1 MPLVGGGLLQPY
13 ADVQYIDKTDRFR
26 IERRKIRPPKKVQYG
41 VIKPR
46 VYYTSVEQTDHAEL
60 EIVSL
65 VVRRSALLQKISEYR
80 DAEAERRPWSK
91 VEALKTLI
99 ALRSITLTI
108 VAAVRSWRVSVGERA
123 FLHRGENLL
132 LVLRDDMRDLELLDP
147 PIQFGFDVGRR
158 NPFCLP
164 LVTHRAPPPIGGKR
178 LLKRD
183 EEDVARLLA
192 TISHDE
198 RAQILVE
205 HEYLQREEKQDL
217 RQNKQ
222 MDRNRPWAFDRW
234 DADRGWMPAPPLP
247 SPTKRLRARPEQPP
261 VERLSPARRGAAAAS
276 RKQGAKTPKQRP
288 GKAPKQRP
296 SSQETPRSR
305 RARLD
310 EEKARRA
317 AVARSGRDAE
327 KQRVKRDEDRARKD
341 AVTRSRAEATE
352 ERARKKAEAEQLRGA
367 VKRGKKLEPLVVDD
381 AASYVSFDESVGTF
395 AGGPSLDALSASP
408 GQHTVGTLR
417 TFDDASKHSYK

>member
-1 MPLVGGGLLQPY
+1 MPLVGGGRLQPY
-13 ADVQYIDKTDRFR
+13 ADAQYIDKTDRFR
-26 IERRKIRPPKKVQYG
+26 IERRKIRPPVKVRYG

-46 VYYTSVEQTDHAEL
+46 VYYTSVPQTDHAEL

-80 DAEAERRPWSK
+80 DAEAERRAWSK

-147 PIQFGFDVGRR
+147 PIVFGFDIGRR

-164 LVTHRAPPPIGGKR
+164 LVTHRASIPVGGKR

-183 EEDVARLLA
+183 EEEIARRLA

-205 HEYLQREEKQDL
+205 HEYLRREEKRDL
-217 RQNKQ
+217 RLHKQ

-234 DADRGWMPAPPLP
+234 DADRGWMPEPPLP

-276 RKQGAKTPKQRP
+276 RTQGA
-288 GKAPKQRP
+288 KAPKQRP

-310 EEKARRA
+310 EEKARRN

-327 KQRVKRDEDRARKD
+327 KQRARRDEEQARKD
-341 AVTRSRAEATE
+341 AVARSKAEAIE

-367 VKRGKKLEPLVVDD
+367 VKRGKTLEPLVVDD

-408 GQHTVGTLR
+408 GAHTVGTLR
-417 TFDDASKHSYK
+417 TFDT

>member
-13 ADVQYIDKTDRFR
+13 ADVQYIDKSDRFR

-80 DAEAERRPWSK
+80 DAEAERRSWSK

-147 PIQFGFDVGRR
+147 PIQFGFDIGRR

-183 EEDVARLLA
+183 EEEIARQLA

-205 HEYLQREEKQDL
+205 HEYLQREEKRDL

-222 MDRNRPWAFDRW
+222 MDRNRRWAFDRW
-234 DADRGWMPAPPLP
+234 DADRGWMPLPPLP
-247 SPTKRLRARPEQPP
+247 SPSKRLRARPEQPP

-288 GKAPKQRP
+288 

-305 RARLD
+305 H
-310 EEKARRA
+310 
-317 AVARSGRDAE
+317 S
-327 KQRVKRDEDRARKD
+327 RDEQPTVPR
-341 AVTRSRAEATE
+341 
-352 ERARKKAEAEQLRGA
+352 LRGA
-367 VKRGKKLEPLVVDD
+367 RLTL
-381 AASYVSFDESVGTF
+381 SSR
-395 AGGPSLDALSASP
+395 SASP
-408 GQHTVGTLR
+408 TQHLGPARGSPGKESTSTGVG
-417 TFDDASKHSYK
+417 SP

>member
-1 MPLVGGGLLQPY
+1 M
-13 ADVQYIDKTDRFR
+13 
-26 IERRKIRPPKKVQYG
+26 
-41 VIKPR
+41 
-46 VYYTSVEQTDHAEL
+46 
-60 EIVSL
+60 
-65 VVRRSALLQKISEYR
+65 
-80 DAEAERRPWSK
+80 
-91 VEALKTLI
+91 EALKTLI

-147 PIQFGFDVGRR
+147 PIQFGFDIGRR

-164 LVTHRAPPPIGGKR
+164 LITHRAPPPIGGKR

-205 HEYLQREEKQDL
+205 HEYLQREEKRDL

-234 DADRGWMPAPPLP
+234 DADRGWMPLAPLP
-247 SPTKRLRARPEQPP
+247 SPVKRIRPEQPP
-261 VERLSPARRGAAAAS
+261 VERLSRNAAAAA

-288 GKAPKQRP
+288 GKAPKRRP
-296 SSQETPRSR
+296 ASTETPRSR
-305 RARLD
+305 
-310 EEKARRA
+310 
-317 AVARSGRDAE
+317 
-327 KQRVKRDEDRARKD
+327 
-341 AVTRSRAEATE
+341 
-352 ERARKKAEAEQLRGA
+352 
-367 VKRGKKLEPLVVDD
+367 
-381 AASYVSFDESVGTF
+381 
-395 AGGPSLDALSASP
+395 
-408 GQHTVGTLR
+408 
-417 TFDDASKHSYK
+417 

>member
-13 ADVQYIDKTDRFR
+13 ADVQYIDKSDRFR

-91 VEALKTLI
+91 VDALRTLI

-147 PIQFGFDVGRR
+147 PIQFGFDIGRR

-164 LVTHRAPPPIGGKR
+164 LITHRAPPPIGGKR

-205 HEYLQREEKQDL
+205 HEYLQREEKRDL

-234 DADRGWMPAPPLP
+234 DVDRGWMPLPPLP
-247 SPTKRLRARPEQPP
+247 SPSKRLRARPEQPP

-288 GKAPKQRP
+288 A
-296 SSQETPRSR
+296 SQETPRSR

-327 KQRVKRDEDRARKD
+327 KQRVKRDEEQARKA
-341 AVTRSRAEATE
+341 AVTRSRNEATD
-352 ERARKKAEAEQLRGA
+352 ERARRAKAEQLCGA

-417 TFDDASKHSYK
+417 TFDDASRHSYK

>member
-13 ADVQYIDKTDRFR
+13 ADVQYIDKADRFR

-41 VIKPR
+41 VVKPR

-183 EEDVARLLA
+183 EEEIARLLA

-205 HEYLQREEKQDL
+205 HEYLQREEKRDL

-234 DADRGWMPAPPLP
+234 DSDRSWMPLPPLP
-247 SPTKRLRARPEQPP
+247 SPVKRIRPEQPP
-261 VERLSPARRGAAAAS
+261 VERLGRGAAAAV

>member
-1 MPLVGGGLLQPY
+1 M
-13 ADVQYIDKTDRFR
+13 
-26 IERRKIRPPKKVQYG
+26 
-41 VIKPR
+41 
-46 VYYTSVEQTDHAEL
+46 
-60 EIVSL
+60 
-65 VVRRSALLQKISEYR
+65 
-80 DAEAERRPWSK
+80 
-91 VEALKTLI
+91 
-99 ALRSITLTI
+99 
-108 VAAVRSWRVSVGERA
+108 GERA

-147 PIQFGFDVGRR
+147 PIQFGFDIGRR

-183 EEDVARLLA
+183 EEDVARQLA

-205 HEYLQREEKQDL
+205 HEYLQREEKRDL
-217 RQNKQ
+217 RQNRQ

-234 DADRGWMPAPPLP
+234 DADRGWMPLPPLP
-247 SPTKRLRARPEQPP
+247 TPSKRLRARPEQPP
-261 VERLSPARRGAAAAS
+261 VERLSRSAAAAS
-276 RKQGAKTPKQRP
+276 PKQARLKQRATPKHRVP
-288 GKAPKQRP
+288 
-296 SSQETPRSR
+296 SQETPRSR
-305 RARLD
+305 QARLD

-317 AVARSGRDAE
+317 AVTRSGRDAE
-327 KQRVKRDEDRARKD
+327 RQRVKRDEDRARKD

-381 AASYVSFDESVGTF
+381 ASSYVSFDESVGTF

>member
-1 MPLVGGGLLQPY
+1 
-13 ADVQYIDKTDRFR
+13 
-26 IERRKIRPPKKVQYG
+26 
-41 VIKPR
+41 
-46 VYYTSVEQTDHAEL
+46 
-60 EIVSL
+60 
-65 VVRRSALLQKISEYR
+65 
-80 DAEAERRPWSK
+80 
-91 VEALKTLI
+91 
-99 ALRSITLTI
+99 
-108 VAAVRSWRVSVGERA
+108 
-123 FLHRGENLL
+123 
-132 LVLRDDMRDLELLDP
+132 MRDLELLDP
-147 PIQFGFDVGRR
+147 PIVFGFDVGRR

-164 LVTHRAPPPIGGKR
+164 LITHRAPPPIGGKR

-183 EEDVARLLA
+183 EEDVARQLA

-205 HEYLQREEKQDL
+205 HEYLQREEKRDL

-234 DADRGWMPAPPLP
+234 DADRGWMPLAPLP

-261 VERLSPARRGAAAAS
+261 VERLSRSAAAAA
-276 RKQGAKTPKQRP
+276 RKQGAKTPKRSP
-288 GKAPKQRP
+288 
-296 SSQETPRSR
+296 SQETPRSR

-317 AVARSGRDAE
+317 AVARSSRDAATM
-327 KQRVKRDEDRARKD
+327 RAKRDEEKARKE
-341 AVTRSRAEATE
+341 AVKRSKAEATD
-352 ERARKKAEAEQLRGA
+352 ERARRAKAEQLRGA
-367 VKRGKKLEPLVVDD
+367 VKRGKKLEPLVVQDD

-417 TFDDASKHSYK
+417 TFDDASRHSYK

>member
-1 MPLVGGGLLQPY
+1 MQLEL
-13 ADVQYIDKTDRFR
+13 
-26 IERRKIRPPKKVQYG
+26 
-41 VIKPR
+41 
-46 VYYTSVEQTDHAEL
+46 TDHDP
-60 EIVSL
+60 
-65 VVRRSALLQKISEYR
+65 AL
-80 DAEAERRPWSK
+80 AHWSRFK
-91 VEALKTLI
+91 
-99 ALRSITLTI
+99 LRSQLWPQFRTQ
-108 VAAVRSWRVSVGERA
+108 
-123 FLHRGENLL
+123 
-132 LVLRDDMRDLELLDP
+132 LELTA
-147 PIQFGFDVGRR
+147 Q
-158 NPFCLP
+158 
-164 LVTHRAPPPIGGKR
+164 
-178 LLKRD
+178 
-183 EEDVARLLA
+183 LA

-205 HEYLQREEKQDL
+205 HEYLQREEKRDL

-234 DADRGWMPAPPLP
+234 DADRGWMPLPPLP

-288 GKAPKQRP
+288 A
-296 SSQETPRSR
+296 SQETPRSR

-310 EEKARRA
+310 DEKARRA
-317 AVARSGRDAE
+317 AVTRSGRDAE
-327 KQRVKRDEDRARKD
+327 KLRIKRDEDRARKD

-367 VKRGKKLEPLVVDD
+367 VKRGKRLEPLVVDD
-381 AASYVSFDESVGTF
+381 ASSYVSFDESVGTF

-417 TFDDASKHSYK
+417 TFDDASKHS

>member
-13 ADVQYIDKTDRFR
+13 ADVQYIDRSDRFR
-26 IERRKIRPPKKVQYG
+26 IERRKIRPPVKVRYG
-41 VIKPR
+41 VIKPK
-46 VYYTSVEQTDHAEL
+46 VYYTSVPQTDHAEL

-65 VVRRSALLQKISEYR
+65 VVRRSALLQKISEYPVK
-80 DAEAERRPWSK
+80 EAERRPWSK

-147 PIQFGFDVGRR
+147 PIVFGFDIGRR

-164 LVTHRAPPPIGGKR
+164 LVTHRASIPVGGKR

-183 EEDVARLLA
+183 EEEIARRLA

-205 HEYLQREEKQDL
+205 HEYLRREEKRDL
-217 RQNKQ
+217 RRNKQ

-234 DADRGWMPAPPLP
+234 DADRGWMPQPPLP

-261 VERLSPARRGAAAAS
+261 VERLSRSAAAAS
-276 RKQGAKTPKQRP
+276 PKQARLKQRATPKHR
-288 GKAPKQRP
+288 AP
-296 SSQETPRSR
+296 SQETPRSR

-310 EEKARRA
+310 EEKARRN

-327 KQRVKRDEDRARKD
+327 KQRARRDEEKARKE
-341 AVTRSRAEATE
+341 AVARSKAEAIE

-408 GQHTVGTLR
+408 GAHTVGTLR
-417 TFDDASKHSYK
+417 TFDDSSKHSYK

>member
-1 MPLVGGGLLQPY
+1 M
-13 ADVQYIDKTDRFR
+13 
-26 IERRKIRPPKKVQYG
+26 
-41 VIKPR
+41 
-46 VYYTSVEQTDHAEL
+46 
-60 EIVSL
+60 
-65 VVRRSALLQKISEYR
+65 
-80 DAEAERRPWSK
+80 
-91 VEALKTLI
+91 
-99 ALRSITLTI
+99 
-108 VAAVRSWRVSVGERA
+108 
-123 FLHRGENLL
+123 
-132 LVLRDDMRDLELLDP
+132 
-147 PIQFGFDVGRR
+147 
-158 NPFCLP
+158 
-164 LVTHRAPPPIGGKR
+164 
-178 LLKRD
+178 LKRD
-183 EEDVARLLA
+183 EEDVARQLA

-205 HEYLQREEKQDL
+205 HEYLQREEKRDL

-234 DADRGWMPAPPLP
+234 DADRGWMPLPPLP
-247 SPTKRLRARPEQPP
+247 SPSKRLRARPEQPP

-288 GKAPKQRP
+288 

-327 KQRVKRDEDRARKD
+327 KLRIKRDEDRARQA

-352 ERARKKAEAEQLRGA
+352 ARRKKAEAEQLRGA

-381 AASYVSFDESVGTF
+381 ASSYVSFDESVGTF

-417 TFDDASKHSYK
+417 TFDDSSRHSYK

>member
-13 ADVQYIDKTDRFR
+13 ADVQYIDKSDRFR

-65 VVRRSALLQKISEYR
+65 VVRGAALLQKISEYR
-80 DAEAERRPWSK
+80 DAEAERRSWSK
-91 VEALKTLI
+91 VDALRTLI

-147 PIQFGFDVGRR
+147 PIQFGFDIGRR

-183 EEDVARLLA
+183 EEEIARLLA

-205 HEYLQREEKQDL
+205 HEYLQREEKRDL

-247 SPTKRLRARPEQPP
+247 SPVKRIRPEQPP
-261 VERLSPARRGAAAAS
+261 VERLSRSAAAAA

-296 SSQETPRSR
+296 SSTETPRSR

-310 EEKARRA
+310 EEQARRH
-317 AVARSGRDAE
+317 AVARSSRDAE
-327 KQRVKRDEDRARKD
+327 KLRVKRDEDRARQA

-417 TFDDASKHSYK
+417 TFDDASRHSYK

>member
-13 ADVQYIDKTDRFR
+13 ADVQYIDKADRFR

-147 PIQFGFDVGRR
+147 PIQFGFDIGRR

-183 EEDVARLLA
+183 EEEIARLLA

-205 HEYLQREEKQDL
+205 HEYLQREEKRDL

-234 DADRGWMPAPPLP
+234 DADRGWMPLPPLP
-247 SPTKRLRARPEQPP
+247 TPSKRLRARPEQPP
-261 VERLSPARRGAAAAS
+261 VERLSRSAAAAS
-276 RKQGAKTPKQRP
+276 PKQARLKQRATPKHRVP
-288 GKAPKQRP
+288 
-296 SSQETPRSR
+296 SQETPRSR
-305 RARLD
+305 QARLD

-317 AVARSGRDAE
+317 AVTRSGRDAE
-327 KQRVKRDEDRARKD
+327 RQRVKRDEDRARKD

>member
-1 MPLVGGGLLQPY
+1 M
-13 ADVQYIDKTDRFR
+13 
-26 IERRKIRPPKKVQYG
+26 QYG

-80 DAEAERRPWSK
+80 DAEAERRSWSK

-147 PIQFGFDVGRR
+147 PIQFGFDIGRR

-205 HEYLQREEKQDL
+205 HEYLQREEKRDL

-222 MDRNRPWAFDRW
+222 MDRNRPWAFDGW

-261 VERLSPARRGAAAAS
+261 VERLRSRS
-276 RKQGAKTPKQRP
+276 STRKQGAKTPKQCP

-305 RARLD
+305 QARLD

-317 AVARSGRDAE
+317 AVTRSGRDA
-327 KQRVKRDEDRARKD
+327 Q
-341 AVTRSRAEATE
+341 
-352 ERARKKAEAEQLRGA
+352 
-367 VKRGKKLEPLVVDD
+367 
-381 AASYVSFDESVGTF
+381 
-395 AGGPSLDALSASP
+395 PSLACVDVFVAKVL
-408 GQHTVGTLR
+408 
-417 TFDDASKHSYK
+417 

>member
-13 ADVQYIDKTDRFR
+13 ADVQYIDKADRFR

-80 DAEAERRPWSK
+80 DAEAERRSWSK

-147 PIQFGFDVGRR
+147 PIQFGFDIGRR

-164 LVTHRAPPPIGGKR
+164 LITHRAPPPIGGKR

-205 HEYLQREEKQDL
+205 HEYLQREEKRDL

-234 DADRGWMPAPPLP
+234 DADRGWMPLPPLP
-247 SPTKRLRARPEQPP
+247 SPVKRIRPEQPP
-261 VERLSPARRGAAAAS
+261 VERLSRSAAAAA

-288 GKAPKQRP
+288 A
-296 SSQETPRSR
+296 SQETPRSR

-327 KQRVKRDEDRARKD
+327 KQRVKRDEDRARQE

-367 VKRGKKLEPLVVDD
+367 VKRGKKLEPLVVQDD

-417 TFDDASKHSYK
+417 TFDDASRHSYK

>member
-13 ADVQYIDKTDRFR
+13 ADVQYIDKSDRFR

-91 VEALKTLI
+91 VDALRTLI

-147 PIQFGFDVGRR
+147 PIQFGFDIGRR

-164 LVTHRAPPPIGGKR
+164 LITHRAPPPIGGKR

-205 HEYLQREEKQDL
+205 HEYLQREEKRDL

-234 DADRGWMPAPPLP
+234 DVDRGWMPLPPLP
-247 SPTKRLRARPEQPP
+247 SPSKRLRARPEQPP

-288 GKAPKQRP
+288 A
-296 SSQETPRSR
+296 SQETPRSC

-327 KQRVKRDEDRARKD
+327 KQRVKRDEEQARKA
-341 AVTRSRAEATE
+341 AVTRSRNEATD
-352 ERARKKAEAEQLRGA
+352 ERARRAKAEQLCGA

-417 TFDDASKHSYK
+417 TFDDASRHSYK

>member
-80 DAEAERRPWSK
+80 DAEAERRSWSK

-205 HEYLQREEKQDL
+205 HEYLQREEKRDL

-234 DADRGWMPAPPLP
+234 DADRGWMPLPPLP
-247 SPTKRLRARPEQPP
+247 SPSKQLRARPEQPP
-261 VERLSPARRGAAAAS
+261 VERLSPARRS
-276 RKQGAKTPKQRP
+276 RARSKQGAKTPKQRP
-288 GKAPKQRP
+288 A
-296 SSQETPRSR
+296 SQETPRSR

-327 KQRVKRDEDRARKD
+327 TLRAKRDEDRARQA

>member
-13 ADVQYIDKTDRFR
+13 ADVQYIDKSDRFR

-80 DAEAERRPWSK
+80 DAEAERRSWSK

-147 PIQFGFDVGRR
+147 PIQFGFDIGRR

-164 LVTHRAPPPIGGKR
+164 LITHRAPPPIGGKR

-205 HEYLQREEKQDL
+205 HEYLQREEKRDL

-261 VERLSPARRGAAAAS
+261 VERLSRSAAAAS
-276 RKQGAKTPKQRP
+276 RKQGAKTPKRRP
-288 GKAPKQRP
+288 A
-296 SSQETPRSR
+296 STETPRSR
-305 RARLD
+305 QARLD

-327 KQRVKRDEDRARKD
+327 KLRVKRDEEKARKD
-341 AVTRSRAEATE
+341 AVTRSRNEAADE
-352 ERARKKAEAEQLRGA
+352 KLRRDAVARSKAEAEQLRGA
-367 VKRGKKLEPLVVDD
+367 RRVGKKLEPLVVDD

-417 TFDDASKHSYK
+417 TFDDASRHSYK

>member
-13 ADVQYIDKTDRFR
+13 ADVQYIDKADRFR

-147 PIQFGFDVGRR
+147 PI
-158 NPFCLP
+158 
-164 LVTHRAPPPIGGKR
+164 
-178 LLKRD
+178 
-183 EEDVARLLA
+183 
-192 TISHDE
+192 
-198 RAQILVE
+198 
-205 HEYLQREEKQDL
+205 
-217 RQNKQ
+217 
-222 MDRNRPWAFDRW
+222 
-234 DADRGWMPAPPLP
+234 
-247 SPTKRLRARPEQPP
+247 
-261 VERLSPARRGAAAAS
+261 
-276 RKQGAKTPKQRP
+276 
-288 GKAPKQRP
+288 
-296 SSQETPRSR
+296 
-305 RARLD
+305 
-310 EEKARRA
+310 
-317 AVARSGRDAE
+317 
-327 KQRVKRDEDRARKD
+327 
-341 AVTRSRAEATE
+341 
-352 ERARKKAEAEQLRGA
+352 
-367 VKRGKKLEPLVVDD
+367 
-381 AASYVSFDESVGTF
+381 
-395 AGGPSLDALSASP
+395 
-408 GQHTVGTLR
+408 
-417 TFDDASKHSYK
+417 